1 MEIQI
6 DKKGFNYSRFV
17 THMYYLL
24 ERLEMNE
31 KLKTL
36 NESMLDSLK
45 EEYPKTYEC
54 ALLVRTEMNVR
65 LTKDELVYLILHIN
79 RICVREGL

>member
-1 MEIQI
+1 
-6 DKKGFNYSRFV
+6 
-17 THMYYLL
+17 MYYLL

-54 ALLVRTEMNVR
+54 ALLVRKEMNVR
-65 LTKDELVYLILHIN
+65 RQRTNWYI
-79 RICVREGL
+79 